1 MARHRRNNSSQQQVS
16 LSLLYPD
23 RYDVDNDNESQTQE
37 YTKYGL
43 NLGAETPRTP
53 GFILSRPSSRGTTP
67 SGIRSPN
74 ALDESYLATQ
84 LHPVATL
91 PVQLQ
96 ATTTGEEPRGRL
108 WRSSSFSEKHRRR
121 NTLTN
126 GSRGVDRDCGICCEN
141 AVNPARTVCC
151 GKLYCTEHIVDWLQH
166 PSSEGKCPSCN
177 SPNQG
182 ILTLPSPS
190 NSTTASKPIAP
201 PPSVA
206 SSRPISRNEGGSVPV
221 PSINVRSTSPE
232 SDSASS
238 TSEDDST
245 SSPSSPEQSQTWE
258 LHHSQM
264 TTTTKTKKSSH
275 PPPIPMDREV
285 VGNVLCLVGLI
296 MAVWVLLQ

>member
-1 MARHRRNNSSQQQVS
+1 MARHRRNNSSQSQQQQLS

-84 LHPVATL
+84 SHPVATL

-96 ATTTGEEPRGRL
+96 PSTTATGEEPRGRL
-108 WRSSSFSEKHRRR
+108 WRSASFNEKHRRR

-126 GSRGVDRDCGICCEN
+126 ATRGVDRDCGICCEN
-141 AVNPARTVCC
+141 AVNPART
-151 GKLYCTEHIVDWLQH
+151 WLQH

-177 SPNQG
+177 TPNQG
-182 ILTLPSPS
+182 ILTLPSAS
-190 NSTTASKPIAP
+190 NSSTTTSKPIAP

-206 SSRPISRNEGGSVPV
+206 NSRPISRNEGGVV
-221 PSINVRSTSPE
+221 PSININVRSTSPE
-232 SDSASS
+232 SDSSS
-238 TSEDDST
+238 SSEDDST
-245 SSPSSPEQSQTWE
+245 SSTSASTEQSQTWE
-258 LHHSQM
+258 LHHSQQ